1 MHRSW
6 SIQASSYFFSCFP
19 KVLTKHCRYLS
30 VSAFPFHLL
39 AQNILTAVLF
49 PHRPTV
55 RKIPG
60 YASLLRLDQPTPTRR
75 RALCCCVTL
84 RPRQPSSSSLLWRRR
99 ATELLFWR
107 SVILTTLWSA
117 DVSRRGNLSWFFLFS
132 RLSSPSSPT
141 GQTGSSYFHA
151 SSTFLLAEM
160 CMEECDPTS
169 EISLNQ
175 SGNYIKI
182 N

>member
-60 YASLLRLDQPTPTRR
+60 YASLLRLDQPRPTRR

-84 RPRQPSSSSLLWRRR
+84 RPPQPSSSSLLWRQR

-169 EISLNQ
+169 AWIRV
-175 SGNYIKI
+175 GIT
-182 N
+182 